1 MARESKQE
9 KAKREAHEAR
19 VKENNSKTGGQVAH
33 VRQQN
38 SAVEVGR
45 DSGRPADYNL
55 LGAAVGAETID
66 LRNGDHVVQ
75 APAGA
80 KQLYIGD
87 DGAVSLIMVDG
98 SEVTFENAKSGTT
111 LDIQFVA
118 VYKEGTT
125 ASKLVALY

>member
-1 MARESKQE
+1 MVAITKD
-9 KAKREAHEAR
+9 
-19 VKENNSKTGGQVAH
+19 QVAQA
-33 VRQQN
+33 RQQN
-38 SAVEVGR
+38 SLIETGR

-55 LGAAVGAETID
+55 LGAAVGAEAID

-98 SEVTFENAKSGTT
+98 SEVTFANMKAGST
-111 LDIQFVA
+111 LNIQFIA
-118 VYKEGTT
+118 VYQEGTN
-125 ASKLVALY
+125 ASNLIALY